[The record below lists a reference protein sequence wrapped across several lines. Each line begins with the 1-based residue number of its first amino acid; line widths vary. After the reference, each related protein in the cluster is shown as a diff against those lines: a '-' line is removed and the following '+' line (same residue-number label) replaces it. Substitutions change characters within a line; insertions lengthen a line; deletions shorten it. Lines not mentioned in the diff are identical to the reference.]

1 MNEKEIV
8 VNIETNVYT
17 LRAMLK
23 AADEAL
29 RVWPG
34 GDPAEQ
40 EKLIQMK
47 NELYAVL
54 MSVLLENG
62 IV

>member
-8 VNIETNVYT
+8 VTIDTNIET

-23 AADEAL
+23 AAETAL

-34 GDPAEQ
+34 GDPSEQ

-47 NELYAVL
+47 TELYACL
-54 MSVLLENG
+54 MSALLEHG
-62 IV
+62 LI